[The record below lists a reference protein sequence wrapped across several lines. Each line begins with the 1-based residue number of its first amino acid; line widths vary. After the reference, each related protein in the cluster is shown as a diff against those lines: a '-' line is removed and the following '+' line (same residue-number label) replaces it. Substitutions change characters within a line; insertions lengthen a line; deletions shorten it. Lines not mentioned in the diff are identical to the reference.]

1 MANPTNAA
9 ASTSTGPETV
19 EVNILDRAYK
29 LVCSPEEKP
38 MLLECAAMVDTRM
51 RQVKQA
57 GKLHSA
63 DRIAV
68 MAALT
73 LAREV
78 LSAGPGGSSSAASG
92 SAAEIKQRIK
102 AMQTLADQMLA
113 PQETLFE

>member
-1 MANPTNAA
+1 MANQPAT
-9 ASTSTGPETV
+9 TSDKSAGPETV

-29 LVCSPEEKP
+29 LVCSPDEKP
-38 MLLECAAMVDTRM
+38 MLMECAAMVDTRM

-57 GKLHSA
+57 GKLQSA

-73 LAREV
+73 LARE
-78 LSAGPGGSSSAASG
+78 LLAAGPGGGSASASG
-92 SAAEIKQRIK
+92 STAEIKQRIK
-102 AMQTLADQMLA
+102 AMQALADQMLA

>member
-1 MANPTNAA
+1 MANQPNTASSQTAA
-9 ASTSTGPETV
+9 PETV

-57 GKLHSA
+57 GKLQSA

-78 LSAGPGGSSSAASG
+78 LSAGPGGGSSTASG

-102 AMQTLADQMLA
+102 AMQVLADQMLA

>member
-1 MANPTNAA
+1 MANQPTASSSQAA
-9 ASTSTGPETV
+9 GPETV

-57 GKLHSA
+57 GKLQSA

-78 LSAGPGGSSSAASG
+78 RSAGPGGGG
-92 SAAEIKQRIK
+92 SATSGTSAEIRQRIK

>member
-1 MANPTNAA
+1 MANQPAAPVDKA
-9 ASTSTGPETV
+9 ASPETV
-19 EVNILDRAYK
+19 EVSILDRAYK
-29 LVCSPEEKP
+29 LVCSPDEKP
-38 MLLECAAMVDTRM
+38 MLMECAAMVDTRM

-57 GKLHSA
+57 GKLQSA

-73 LAREV
+73 LARE
-78 LSAGPGGSSSAASG
+78 LLAAGPGGGASASSST
-92 SAAEIKQRIK
+92 AEIKQRIK